1 MLALISLLE
10 LLIIELY
17 TLWKKTSI
25 THDWLIFAHTE
36 RRQVFFVELL
46 KAIRIRLSI
55 EPAETRR
62 TNWLSEKFEH
72 NGLTYVSVQR
82 NRFQVTRLAI
92 NLSLVG
98 VN

>member
-36 RRQVFFVELL
+36 RRQVFFCRAAKSDPHTLVHRTSGDATYQL
-46 KAIRIRLSI
+46 AIR
-55 EPAETRR
+55 E
-62 TNWLSEKFEH
+62 
-72 NGLTYVSVQR
+72 V
-82 NRFQVTRLAI
+82 
-92 NLSLVG
+92 
-98 VN
+98 